1 MLVAIQKQAEKKL
14 IVVVVVP
21 RLPPALSHPP
31 GPSAPFCLWPG
42 GCHPGTCQQKLSEFD
57 QLQTFAGMA
66 TNVVKNVPS
75 SPMSSVFVSRWDF
88 QAKHWKSY
96 CIHVFSSA
104 SPPGSL
110 HNCVWQKRAPGIHE
124 EALRSHERAPSGRNI
139 NTAAAFFN
147 FCVKTL
153 VTGSASRRCAALAA
167 PHYGH
172 QGARVPFHR
181 PLGLADQGTKMGV

>member
-1 MLVAIQKQAEKKL
+1 MCRVCPLHCPTLLDPQHPSACGLGAAILGLASKSSLNL
-14 IVVVVVP
+14 ISFRP
-21 RLPPALSHPP
+21 SLAWQRMWRKMSHPVLCP
-31 GPSAPFCLWPG
+31 
-42 GCHPGTCQQKLSEFD
+42 
-57 QLQTFAGMA
+57 
-66 TNVVKNVPS
+66 
-75 SPMSSVFVSRWDF
+75 VFLFQDEISR
-88 QAKHWKSY
+88 QSTPQSY
-96 CIHVFSSA
+96 HIHVFSSA